1 MASTIVASIVV
12 SIVYVL
18 VSGLFD
24 FGVRWELKGRKD
36 RGEYR
41 IWTNEKDDGRW
52 RLETGDLGKLVS
64 IHDSRRQI
72 NYVERSVRFKEGNPY
87 ALGLSLATGAV
98 AIDVSAIIGGGSAP
112 INLAYA
118 VVFHGVILLMIAMLI
133 VWNQNSD
140 PNEVARTRFTAG
152 ISIFLGLIAMV
163 ISFLLVIGGG

>member
-1 MASTIVASIVV
+1 MVSTIVASIVV
-12 SIVYVL
+12 SVVYIL

-41 IWTNEKDDGRW
+41 IWTNEKNEGRW
-52 RLETGDLGKLVS
+52 RLETGDISKLAN
-64 IHDSRRQI
+64 IHGNRRQI
-72 NYVERSVRFKEGNPY
+72 AYVERSVRFKDGNPY

-98 AIDVSAIIGGGSAP
+98 AIDVSAIIGGRSESV
-112 INLAYA
+112 NLAYA
-118 VVFHGVILLMIAMLI
+118 VIFHGVILLMVSMFI

-140 PNEVARTRFTAG
+140 PNEVTRTRFTAG

-163 ISFLLVIGGG
+163 ISFLLVVGGG